1 MKILNNLSYLYLCLI
16 NILVSVSKL
25 LTNVLNTP
33 YTLADEAGLVEPS
46 NNSVRKKT
54 RKVD

>member
-1 MKILNNLSYLYLCLI
+1 MKTFNNLSYLYLCLT
-16 NILVSVSKL
+16 NILVNVSRL
-25 LTNVLNTP
+25 LTNALNAP
-33 YTLADEAGLVEPS
+33 YALADEAGLVEPS